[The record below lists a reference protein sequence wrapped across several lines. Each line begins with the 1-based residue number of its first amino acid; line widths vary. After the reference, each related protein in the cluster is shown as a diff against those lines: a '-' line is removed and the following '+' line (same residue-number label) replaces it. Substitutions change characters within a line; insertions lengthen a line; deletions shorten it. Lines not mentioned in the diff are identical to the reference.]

1 MSTREA
7 KDTIVM
13 IKPKIE
19 NELRMSG
26 QKNVRKT
33 PKGQTAYEIIFFFY
47 TKQKK
52 TKHRKLKRLAT
63 RTPLKPASHIAH
75 VNTNLVIRVV
85 WCVTFLNEDEMW

>member
-1 MSTREA
+1 MNSECQDKKTYEKRP
-7 KDTIVM
+7 KD
-13 IKPKIE
+13 K
-19 NELRMSG
+19 
-26 QKNVRKT
+26 QH
-33 PKGQTAYEIIFFFY
+33 